1 MAGKRYRVW
10 PARLTPWLILLIGL
24 GLFVTLGI
32 RQMIKILLIDKPVV
46 SIQAQNGPGDASGP
60 VTPPE
65 TPRDSHPLDEV
76 LSLANTMMQTHR
88 LEHQTYRAMIR
99 KRERIGKQ
107 LGPESR
113 MAIKLR
119 YREPQTDDG
128 LRAIDVYLKFLEP
141 KSLSGREVIWR
152 QGIHDD
158 LMVVHESG
166 LLNITRVELSPT
178 SRLAMLGNR
187 YPISQIGIE
196 RLLAKLLA
204 KGNRDRGLGDCKV
217 NLTEPVEVA
226 GRACKRI
233 EVCHPDREVSVGDQ
247 TFEHEFHKA
256 IIDIDL
262 EFGIPIRY
270 ASYMWPEVS
279 GGDPV
284 LDEEFVYENLE
295 LDVAL
300 EDQDFDPDNPA
311 YNYP

>member
-1 MAGKRYRVW
+1 MVGQGYGVW
-10 PARLTPWLILLIGL
+10 PARLTLWLILLVCVGVI
-24 GLFVTLGI
+24 VSLGI
-32 RQMIKILLIDKPVV
+32 RRFVSDWLIDKPVR
-46 SIQAQNGPGDASGP
+46 SIEAKNGPLDQA
-60 VTPPE
+60 PE
-65 TPRDSHPLDEV
+65 VPHPLDTV
-76 LSLANTMMQTHR
+76 LSIAKAAMQTHR
-88 LEHQTYRAMIR
+88 LEHRTYQAVIR
-99 KRERIGKQ
+99 KQERIGKK
-107 LGPESR
+107 LAPESR
-113 MAIKLR
+113 MALKLR
-119 YREPQTDDG
+119 YREPQTEDG
-128 LRAIDVYLKFLEP
+128 LRATDVYLKFLEP
-141 KSLSGREVIWR
+141 SSQSGREVIWR

-166 LLNITRVELSPT
+166 LLNITRLELSPT

-187 YPISQIGIE
+187 YPISEIGIE
-196 RLLAKLLA
+196 RLLSKLLA
-204 KGNRDRGLGDCKV
+204 KGNRDRALGQCQV
-217 NLTEPVEVA
+217 SMTETVEVA

-233 EVCHPDREVSVGDQ
+233 EVCHPAREVIVGDQ
-247 TFEHEFHKA
+247 TLEHEFYKA

-300 EDQDFDPDNPA
+300 QDQDFDPDNPA

>member
-1 MAGKRYRVW
+1 MAGQRYRVW

-32 RQMIKILLIDKPVV
+32 RHLIDNWLIETPVG
-46 SIQAQNGPGDASGP
+46 SIQAQNRPGDASGP
-60 VTPPE
+60 GAQPDTL
-65 TPRDSHPLDEV
+65 RDAHPLDEV

-88 LEHQTYRAMIR
+88 LEHQTYRAVIR

-107 LGPESR
+107 LGPESK

-233 EVCHPDREVSVGDQ
+233 EVCHPDREVIVGDQ

-262 EFGIPIRY
+262 ELGIPIRY
-270 ASYMWPEVS
+270 ASYMWPEIS

-300 EDQDFDPDNPA
+300 DDQDFDPDNPA

>member
-24 GLFVTLGI
+24 GLLVTLGI

-46 SIQAQNGPGDASGP
+46 SIQAQNGLGDASGP

-128 LRAIDVYLKFLEP
+128 LRSIDVYLKFLEP

-233 EVCHPDREVSVGDQ
+233 EVCHPDREVIVGDK

-311 YNYP
+311 YDYP

>member
-1 MAGKRYRVW
+1 
-10 PARLTPWLILLIGL
+10 LTPWLILLIGL

-107 LGPESR
+107 LGPESK

-141 KSLSGREVIWR
+141 KSLSG
-152 QGIHDD
+152 
-158 LMVVHESG
+158 
-166 LLNITRVELSPT
+166 
-178 SRLAMLGNR
+178 
-187 YPISQIGIE
+187 
-196 RLLAKLLA
+196 
-204 KGNRDRGLGDCKV
+204 
-217 NLTEPVEVA
+217 
-226 GRACKRI
+226 
-233 EVCHPDREVSVGDQ
+233 
-247 TFEHEFHKA
+247 
-256 IIDIDL
+256 
-262 EFGIPIRY
+262 
-270 ASYMWPEVS
+270 
-279 GGDPV
+279 
-284 LDEEFVYENLE
+284 
-295 LDVAL
+295 
-300 EDQDFDPDNPA
+300 
-311 YNYP
+311 

>member
-1 MAGKRYRVW
+1 
-10 PARLTPWLILLIGL
+10 LTPWLILLIGL
-24 GLFVTLGI
+24 GLLVTLGI

-46 SIQAQNGPGDASGP
+46 SIQAQNGLGDASGP

-128 LRAIDVYLKFLEP
+128 LRSIDVYLKFLEP

-233 EVCHPDREVSVGDQ
+233 EVCHPDREVIVGDK

-311 YNYP
+311 YDYP